1 MSRDDSNSR
10 PKQSFLLQAFDSS
23 TASPVDF
30 NLVIATHKAFGFS
43 AASSNVGLSSPF
55 VPILRK
61 ALPQGN
67 SAILSAQR
75 QNTRQPISP
84 ATSITPAATPDLGFL
99 VMVMAS
105 GTTGEQPSFTALPR
119 PASHWTSWA
128 AEAWGKVMSNPK

>member
-1 MSRDDSNSR
+1 MNLKASVQRRGMSRDDSNSR

-67 SAILSAQR
+67 SAILSAHVKTHVSLFPQLR
-75 QNTRQPISP
+75 PLRP
-84 ATSITPAATPDLGFL
+84 
-99 VMVMAS
+99 
-105 GTTGEQPSFTALPR
+105 LP
-119 PASHWTSWA
+119 PQT
-128 AEAWGKVMSNPK
+128 